1 MMEHT
6 LQSHHSYDLIGPIW
20 RVDRFCSV
28 SIQLKM
34 WFEGRKYICSGPD
47 RLVTNGRQ
55 QCQIF
60 FDCVDRALEAL
71 FQYASHVDDC
81 NQKFGINNNHS
92 MEYGIETS
100 LKEEYVRKKMFKESF
115 PSHFFG
121 QCSGRIPVVIVDI
134 PYRTKDTVECRRRTD
149 NIIKSID
156 TLKTCHDFVATCKK
170 IFDCLENLQP
180 CTSVKFGPETSLGFE
195 MENVKNFPYS
205 QEMPPC
211 DHWAVQITVGVHT
224 NNLLCAA
231 KRIFRVKSFE
241 FCESYEWVCQKV
253 LDCLNTR
260 EFCIYSPNK
269 ATNFGFEEDVRAGI
283 LNFQMGEISEKNP
296 RELVKHLYECNK
308 RLGYPHFVHL
318 YFSTVACVEKDVC
331 YTNVFEEEDEE
342 QFMYKRVR
350 LLAMYGTS
358 NPLTVMHSQDRLTMW
373 ACKREALSTVTC
385 PEFLKVCDEI
395 RSCLAD
401 NATTLNEEASEL
413 QHDDTCY
420 SPLPVNTIN
429 PNPEDDVGGRGY
441 FPGILGPSLSY
452 TVIYFRPVVSGP

>member
-1 MMEHT
+1 MECIIKLNTTIEVPETNTISLELSGEAFVHFRLERFLNQGLHPRRILTDFEFLRVNTFPTRIVQIRCDDITSSDWTCERKADKCITLINMIGEQVKMMEHT

-60 FDCVDRALEAL
+60 FDCVDRAIEAL

-81 NQKFGINNNHS
+81 NQKYGINNNHS

-170 IFDCLENLQP
+170 TFDCLENLQP
-180 CTSVKFGPETSLGFE
+180 CTSVKFGPETSSGFE
-195 MENVKNFPYS
+195 MENIKNFPYS

-296 RELVKHLYECNK
+296 RELIKQLYECNK
-308 RLGYPHFVHL
+308 RLGYPQFVHL

-331 YTNVFEEEDEE
+331 YTNVFEEEDE
-342 QFMYKRVR
+342 
-350 LLAMYGTS
+350 
-358 NPLTVMHSQDRLTMW
+358 
-373 ACKREALSTVTC
+373 
-385 PEFLKVCDEI
+385 
-395 RSCLAD
+395 
-401 NATTLNEEASEL
+401 
-413 QHDDTCY
+413 
-420 SPLPVNTIN
+420 
-429 PNPEDDVGGRGY
+429 
-441 FPGILGPSLSY
+441 
-452 TVIYFRPVVSGP
+452 